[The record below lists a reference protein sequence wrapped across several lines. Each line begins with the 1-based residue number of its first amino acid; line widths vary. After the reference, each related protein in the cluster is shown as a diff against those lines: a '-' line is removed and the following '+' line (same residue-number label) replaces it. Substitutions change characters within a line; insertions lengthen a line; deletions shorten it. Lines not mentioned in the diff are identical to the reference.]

1 MKVKAFLMAL
11 VLFYGI
17 FLGANEPKK
26 LIFAPLPT
34 SDAQSIFQTFSP
46 MVNYLEKTLHV
57 KIEFHF
63 SKSYAEFLTSLKNG
77 EIDLAYLGP
86 LPYVELGEIYPY
98 IEPLVFFNESNGKP
112 FYTCSLIAWG
122 DAYEPLTKLNSYH
135 SFALTDPLSTCGY
148 FGVWGLLNQAGH
160 NLDDQPFVYIG
171 NHDSVALSVVK
182 GRFDYGGVKSDI
194 ASKYAHLGIE
204 VVAKTEPIPA
214 FTLIADTQRVS
225 FELRQALAKVLI
237 GVPLKERLEW
247 GKTIKHGCSLA
258 EDKAFDSMRIMQLER
273 IVKQKGSLQ

>member
-63 SKSYAEFLTSLKNG
+63 SQSYAEFLTSLKNG
-77 EIDLAYLGP
+77 EIDLAYIGP
-86 LPYVELGEIYPY
+86 LPYVELRNTYPFV
-98 IEPLVFFNESNGKP
+98 EPLVFFNESNGKP

-122 DAYEPLTKLNSYH
+122 DAYVPLSKLNSYH

-148 FGVWGLLNQAGH
+148 LAVWGFLNETGH
-160 NLDDQPFVYIG
+160 NLDDQPFEYIG

-204 VVAKTEPIPA
+204 VVAQTQPIPA
-214 FTLIADTQRVS
+214 FALIAETQRVS